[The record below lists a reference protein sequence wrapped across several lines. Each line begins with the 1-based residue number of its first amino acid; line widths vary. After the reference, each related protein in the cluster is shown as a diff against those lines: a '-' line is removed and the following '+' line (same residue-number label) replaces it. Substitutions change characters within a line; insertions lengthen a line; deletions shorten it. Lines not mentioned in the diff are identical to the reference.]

1 MTQPWML
8 NSLAGLLGGL
18 SVAVLPAS
26 VPSTSNSLGEAGIDA
41 YRLQAPPYNLTGN
54 KIAIG
59 QVEIGRPGKFGV
71 DKAVSQSWAIALLR
85 VFFRD
90 GPAKGNAHV
99 DSHAQNVASI
109 MVSADPA
116 MRGIAPQARLYSSAV
131 GLLNRNGQPEEC
143 LSAQHIAQQ
152 NGGDIRAINFSFGE
166 SLQQDPRPRARLDGN
181 ALLTLCLDWSTRVH
195 DVLYVVA
202 GNQGRGGISI
212 PTDNFNGINV
222 AFTRRIT
229 SNGPFAQI
237 DAANLG
243 DELIS
248 GTEGR
253 SLGLESNV
261 GPRRAISLAAPGSN
275 IVALNPDGKTTRV
288 TGTSFAAPHA
298 TASVAL
304 LQEFGDNAMRRS
316 SNQWGLDA
324 RRHEVMKAVL
334 LNSADKVQD
343 RGDGWSIGMS
353 RTIFDRDQQDWF
365 ASDAYRDRTIPL
377 NRQMGTGQLNTF
389 RAYQQFQPGQWNP
402 TAPVPPIGWD
412 YRTVVADPTNGSFQ
426 DYVLGQPLQQGSFVS
441 VTLAWNRYVE
451 LQDQNRNGEYDIN
464 ESFRDRGLNNLD
476 LYLMRAEDDDPA
488 DSIWASVSEVDSV
501 EHIFHPI
508 PATGRYKIR
517 VLYRQQVNQATQP
530 YALAWWTVPAR

>member
-1 MTQPWML
+1 MTI
-8 NSLAGLLGGL
+8 
-18 SVAVLPAS
+18 LPAS
-26 VPSTSNSLGEAGIDA
+26 LQSPTNSLGEAGIDA
-41 YRLQAPPYNLTGN
+41 YRLQVPPYNLTGN

-90 GPAKGNAHV
+90 GPAKSNSHV

-116 MRGIAPQARLYSSAV
+116 MRGVAPKARLYSSAV

-166 SLQQDPRPRARLDGN
+166 SLLQDPRPRARLDGN

-212 PTDNFNGINV
+212 PTDNFNGVNV
-222 AFTRRIT
+222 AFTRRFG
-229 SNGPFAQI
+229 SNGPFAQV

-243 DELIS
+243 DELVS
-248 GTEGR
+248 PTGER

-261 GPRRAISLAAPGSN
+261 GPRRAIGLVAPGSN
-275 IVALNPDGKTTRV
+275 IVALNPDGKTARV
-288 TGTSFAAPHA
+288 TGTSFAAPHV
-298 TASVAL
+298 TGTIAL
-304 LQEFGDNAMRRS
+304 LQEFADGARRRNS
-316 SNQWGLDA
+316 KQWGLDA

-334 LNSADKVQD
+334 LNSADKVKD
-343 RGDGWSIGMS
+343 RGDGWSLGMS
-353 RTIFDRDQQDWF
+353 RTIFDQNQQDWL

-389 RAYQQFQPGQWNP
+389 RAYQQFQPGQWSP
-402 TAPVPPIGWD
+402 SAPVPPIGWD
-412 YRTVVADPTNGSFQ
+412 FRAVIATDANSFAFQ
-426 DYVLGQPLQQGSFVS
+426 DYVLEQPLQQGSFVS
-441 VTLAWNRYVE
+441 VTLAWDRYVE

-476 LYLMRAEDDDPA
+476 IYLMRAEDNDPA
-488 DSIWASVSEVDSV
+488 NSIWASVSEVDSV
-501 EHIFHPI
+501 EHIF
-508 PATGRYKIR
+508 
-517 VLYRQQVNQATQP
+517 
-530 YALAWWTVPAR
+530 

>member
-1 MTQPWML
+1 ML
-8 NSLAGLLGGL
+8 NSLAGLWGGL
-18 SVAVLPAS
+18 SITVLPAS
-26 VPSTSNSLGEAGIDA
+26 FQGTAPSLGELGIDA
-41 YRLQAPPYNLTGN
+41 YRLQASPYNLTGN

-109 MVSADPA
+109 MVSADPV

-131 GLLNRNGQPEEC
+131 GLLNRNGQAEEC

-202 GNQGRGGISI
+202 GNQGKGGISI

-222 AFTRRIT
+222 AFTRRLT

-237 DAANLG
+237 DTANLG
-243 DELIS
+243 DELAS
-248 GTEGR
+248 ATGER

-304 LQEFGDNAMRRS
+304 LQEFGDNAMRRR

-343 RGDGWSIGMS
+343 RGDGWSLGMS
-353 RTIFDRDQQDWF
+353 RTIFDRNQQDWF

-402 TAPVPPIGWD
+402 TALVPPIGWD
-412 YRTVVADPTNGSFQ
+412 YRSVATDSPNGSFQ
-426 DYVLGQPLQQGSFVS
+426 DYVLAQPLQQGSFVS
-441 VTLAWNRYVE
+441 VTLAWNRYIE
-451 LQDQNRNGEYDIN
+451 LQDRNRNGEYDIN

-476 LYLMRAEDDDPA
+476 IYLMRAEDDDPA

-501 EHIFHPI
+501 EHIFHPV
-508 PATGRYKIR
+508 PTTGRYKIR

>member
-8 NSLAGLLGGL
+8 NSLAGLWGGL
-18 SVAVLPAS
+18 SVTVLPAS
-26 VPSTSNSLGEAGIDA
+26 FQVAGSSLGEAGIDA

-54 KIAIG
+54 KVAIG

-71 DKAVSQSWAIALLR
+71 DKAVNQSWAIALLR

-90 GPAKGNAHV
+90 GPAKGNTHV
-99 DSHAQNVASI
+99 DGHAQNVASI
-109 MVSADPA
+109 MVSADPT
-116 MRGIAPQARLYSSAV
+116 MRGVAPKARLYASAV
-131 GLLNRNGQPEEC
+131 GLLQRNGQPEEC
-143 LSAQHIAQQ
+143 LSAQHVAQQ

-181 ALLTLCLDWSTRVH
+181 ALLTQCLDWSTRAH

-212 PTDNFNGINV
+212 PTDNFNGVNV
-222 AFTRRIT
+222 AFTRRLT
-229 SNGPFAQI
+229 SNGPFAQV

-243 DELIS
+243 DEVIS
-248 GTEGR
+248 PSQR

-261 GPRRAISLAAPGSN
+261 GPRRAISLVAPGSN

-288 TGTSFAAPHA
+288 TGTSFAAPHV

-304 LQEFGDNAMRRS
+304 LQEFGDAAMRRK

-334 LNSADKVQD
+334 LNSADKVRD
-343 RGDGWSIGMS
+343 RGDGWTLGMS
-353 RTIFDRDQQDWF
+353 RTILDRNQQDWF

-377 NRQMGTGQLNTF
+377 NLHMGTGQLNTF

-402 TAPVPPIGWD
+402 TTPVPPIGWD
-412 YRTVVADPTNGSFQ
+412 YRTVATQAKSSFQ
-426 DYVLGQPLQQGSFVS
+426 DYVLEQPLQQGSFVS
-441 VTLAWNRYVE
+441 VTLAWARRVE

-464 ESFRDRGLNNLD
+464 ESFSDRGLNNLD
-476 LYLMRAEDDDPA
+476 LYLMRAEDNDPA

-501 EHIFHPI
+501 EHIFYAI
-508 PATGRYKIR
+508 PTTGRYKIR
-517 VLYRQQVNQATQP
+517 VLYRQQMNQATQP
-530 YALAWWTVPAR
+530 YGLAWWTVPAR

>member
-1 MTQPWML
+1 MAQPWML

-26 VPSTSNSLGEAGIDA
+26 FQGSSNSLGEAGIDA

-90 GPAKGNAHV
+90 GPAKGNTNV
-99 DSHAQNVASI
+99 DVHAQNVASI
-109 MVSADPA
+109 MVSADPT
-116 MRGIAPQARLYSSAV
+116 MRGVAPQARLYSSAV

-212 PTDNFNGINV
+212 PTDNFNGVNV
-222 AFTRRIT
+222 AFTRRLK
-229 SNGPFAQI
+229 SNGSFSQV
-237 DAANLG
+237 DEANLG
-243 DELIS
+243 DELAS
-248 GTEGR
+248 TTGER
-253 SLGLESNV
+253 SQGLESNV

-288 TGTSFAAPHA
+288 TGTSFAAPHV
-298 TASVAL
+298 TGSIAL
-304 LQEFGDNAMRRS
+304 LQEFADVARRS
-316 SNQWGLDA
+316 NGKQWGLDA

-334 LNSADKVQD
+334 LNSADKVKD
-343 RGDGWSIGMS
+343 RGDGWSLGMS
-353 RTIFDRDQQDWF
+353 RTIFDRNQQDWL

-377 NRQMGTGQLNTF
+377 NRQMGTGQLHTF
-389 RAYQQFQPGQWNP
+389 RAYQQFQPGQWSP

-412 YRTVVADPTNGSFQ
+412 YRTVTATDSTNTFQ
-426 DYVLGQPLQQGSFVS
+426 DYVLEQPLQQGSFVS
-441 VTLAWNRYVE
+441 VTLAWDRYVE
-451 LQDQNRNGEYDIN
+451 LQDQNRNGEYDVN
-464 ESFRDRGLNNLD
+464 ESFRDRGLNNID
-476 LYLMRAEDDDPA
+476 LYLMRAEHNDPA

-508 PATGRYKIR
+508 PTTGRYKIR
-517 VLYRQQVNQATQP
+517 VLYRQQVHQAAQP
-530 YALAWWTVPAR
+530 YALAWWTLPAR

>member
-1 MTQPWML
+1 ML
-8 NSLAGLLGGL
+8 NSLAGLWGGL
-18 SVAVLPAS
+18 SITVLPAS
-26 VPSTSNSLGEAGIDA
+26 FQGTAPSLGELGIDA

-131 GLLNRNGQPEEC
+131 GLLNRNGQAEEC

-166 SLQQDPRPRARLDGN
+166 SLRQDPRPRARLDGN

-202 GNQGRGGISI
+202 GNQGKGGISI

-222 AFTRRIT
+222 AFTRRVT
-229 SNGPFAQI
+229 SSGPFAQI

-248 GTEGR
+248 GAEGR

-316 SNQWGLDA
+316 SNPWGLDA

-343 RGDGWSIGMS
+343 RGDGWSLGMS
-353 RTIFDRDQQDWF
+353 RTIFDRNQQDWF
-365 ASDAYRDRTIPL
+365 TSDAYRDRTIPL

-412 YRTVVADPTNGSFQ
+412 YRSVATDSPKGSFQ
-426 DYVLGQPLQQGSFVS
+426 DYVLAQPLQQGSFVS
-441 VTLAWNRYVE
+441 VTLAWNRFVE

-501 EHIFHPI
+501 EHIFHPV
-508 PATGRYKIR
+508 PTTGRYKIR